1 MNTLERS
8 LVSLAIVLFAF
19 QAEVLAGA
27 PVETTITYQG
37 QLKEAGAP
45 LNGNVDLLFE
55 LFDAEV
61 DGNSIGSPLLLENVP
76 VVKGLFSVDLDFGAA
91 VFIGEARWMQIQ
103 VRSPNDPGDTEP
115 FTPLSPRPPLT
126 GTPYALFSLAPWHQN
141 GNDVSYTRGNVGIGT
156 TAPQK
161 ALHLDLPSN
170 ANEGILLAKAG
181 TSNSTLLGVSGSNN
195 QQFCIDIDPNNVSGF
210 EQFQVRYNG
219 VTTVF
224 VIDDDGRVG
233 IGTNAPGSPLTVAGP
248 NNVGPGSASI
258 EVQNT
263 TEGTGRRWIVGSS
276 AEGLFQVADVTS
288 NARTRLVIDRFGNV
302 GIGTLEPIAPL
313 HVADDGNHVVRVD
326 STAVSFSRVA
336 LRATVASPDL
346 STAVLGVANA
356 TSGSSIG
363 VKGVSLGPLGMG
375 VFGSASGGSSINFG
389 VLGKSSSTSGRA
401 VKGFATGFSGVN
413 YGVLGQTNS
422 SDGFGVFSDG
432 DFGGNGA
439 KFFVQPNP
447 DDPSKEIRFVS
458 LGGNESGTYFR
469 GSARLS
475 NGRAIIDVPEEFR
488 LVSETERLTVQVT
501 AMGANAGLWVESKD
515 LHRIVVVGNGN
526 VDFDYF
532 VNGVRRGFADIQLT
546 RENHAYVPEVRG
558 VPYGT
563 QYRPAHRRLLVE
575 NGILNSDFTPNE
587 ETCARMGWT
596 LREPTS
602 EELARYEVTR
612 KADGGT
618 EK

>member
-1 MNTLERS
+1 MNALKLS
-8 LVSLAIVLFAF
+8 FVSLLAVLFAC
-19 QAEVLAGA
+19 QAVVLAGA
-27 PVETTITYQG
+27 PVGTTLTYQG

-61 DGNSIGSPLLLENVP
+61 DGSSIGSPLLLENVP

-156 TAPQK
+156 TDPQK

-181 TSNSTLLGVSGSNN
+181 TSLGTMLGVSGSNN

-233 IGTNAPGSPLTVAGP
+233 IGTNSPESPLTVAGP

-276 AEGLFQVADVTS
+276 EEGLFQVADLTAGG
-288 NARTRLVIDRFGNV
+288 NTRLVIDPIGEV
-302 GIGTLEPIAPL
+302 GIGTTAPRATL
-313 HVADDGNHVVRVD
+313 HVVRD
-326 STAVSFSRVA
+326 TSHAAILAENTSTSDNTR
-336 LRATVASPDL
+336 
-346 STAVLGVANA
+346 
-356 TSGSSIG
+356 IG
-363 VKGVSLGPLGMG
+363 VRGITTASSGRDFG
-375 VFGSASGGSSINFG
+375 VFGLSH
-389 VLGKSSSTSGRA
+389 STSGQGVA
-401 VKGFATGFSGVN
+401 GLAIANSGVTD
-413 YGVLGQTNS
+413 GVHGCTNS
-422 SDGFGVFSDG
+422 PDGFGVFSFG
-432 DFGGNGA
+432 DFGGTGA
-439 KFFVQPNP
+439 KFFIQPHP
-447 DDPSKEIRFVS
+447 YDPSKEIRFVC
-458 LGGNESGTYFR
+458 LEGNESGTYFR
-469 GSARLS
+469 GSARLI
-475 NGRAIIDVPEEFR
+475 NGRAVIDVPEEFR
-488 LVSETERLTVQVT
+488 LVSEFDGLTVQAT

-515 LHRIVVVGNGN
+515 LDRIVVVGNGN

-546 RENHAYVPEVRG
+546 RENHSYVPVVRG
-558 VPYGT
+558 VPYAN
-563 QYRPAHRRLLVE
+563 QYRPAHRRIMVE
-575 NGILNSDFTPNE
+575 NGILNADFTPNE